1 MDSPRG
7 SVISQNPVVEPGRS
21 CAADRAGNHGG
32 GRPGFP
38 GAVTVTVLVLVLTV
52 SVVLVLVLVLVLGE
66 VVVGPVVVVEKVVEP
81 AEVVEV
87 VKVVVVSVVVEY
99 ELGVVELVVAAVR
112 DVVVSG
118 VNGLGPVLEPPKMK
132 KTINA
137 SRNAPRAPKLTS
149 AHGLRYQGSSGGGC
163 WP

>member
-1 MDSPRG
+1 
-7 SVISQNPVVEPGRS
+7 
-21 CAADRAGNHGG
+21 
-32 GRPGFP
+32 
-38 GAVTVTVLVLVLTV
+38 VLVLVLTV
-52 SVVLVLVLVLVLGE
+52 TVVLVLGLVLVLVVVLVLGE
-66 VVVGPVVVVEKVVEP
+66 VVVVGLVVVVEKVVEP
-81 AEVVEV
+81 VEV
-87 VKVVVVSVVVEY
+87 VDVVVVSVVVEY
-99 ELGVVELVVAAVR
+99 ELGVVVLIVAPVR

-149 AHGLRYQGSSGGGC
+149 AHGLRYHGSPDGGR